1 MRPSALC
8 SRLGILIKHSSRTKM
23 KKLLYIVILASL
35 VGCKEEAFE
44 PSSAFTRIYDSNRG
58 SEGYYPIDFIQ
69 TSAGYTILTGQTL
82 DDSDYLGVKLIRV
95 DEEGTFLF
103 EDNLT
108 SDYVV
113 PIGDMVSIDS
123 VGYFFAMEPT
133 SLNPVLFE
141 ITDSAYNATEIAGLD
156 YPLAA
161 NTTSSATLLLLS
173 YNLQGQEMTLS
184 EISTDGELLPNS
196 TRYAIGAGSDYEGEI
211 FEHYTDPERGS
222 LPFFCGEWSADSY
235 YFNGIYNY
243 SMSLVFSSLGSEPTG
258 VVQGQGLDGGMVD
271 IMPIQGSQ
279 FALFGYQFNEN
290 FIVPNTTINTS
301 GTTSSVNYLETT
313 VSEFASRANA
323 EIVNWQTETQSYTII
338 GAETES
344 RQIALYFYET
354 TSGELVGIHKLG
366 YINPYTLSSMR
377 VDSEGNL
384 VILGTTYISG
394 RFKRVFLTKMSTDD
408 LHSIIN

>member
-1 MRPSALC
+1 
-8 SRLGILIKHSSRTKM
+8 M
-23 KKLLYIVILASL
+23 KKLLYIAILASL

-69 TSAGYTILTGQTL
+69 TSTGYTILTGQTT

-133 SLNPVLFE
+133 SLNPVLFQ

-161 NTTSSATLLLLS
+161 SSTSEGDLLLLS
-173 YNLQGQEMTLS
+173 YDLQAQEMVLS
-184 EISTDGELLPNS
+184 GISIVGDILS
-196 TRYAIGAGSDYEGEI
+196 TGGYAIGAGSDYEANI
-211 FEHYTDPERGS
+211 LRHYTDPERGS
-222 LPFFCGEWSADSY
+222 LPFFCGEWSTGSY

-243 SMSLVFSSLGSEPTG
+243 NMSLVFASLGAEPSG

-290 FIVPNTTINTS
+290 FVVANTTLNTA

-313 VSEFASRANA
+313 VSEFISRSNA
-323 EIVNWQTETQSYTII
+323 DIVSWQTDSQGYTII
-338 GAETES
+338 AAETES
-344 RQIALYFYET
+344 RQIALYFYES
-354 TSGELVGIHKLG
+354 TSGELAGIHKLG

-377 VDSEGNL
+377 VDNEGNL
-384 VILGTTYISG
+384 VILGTTYVSG
-394 RFKRVFLTKMSTDD
+394 RFKRVFLTKMSADD
-408 LHSIIN
+408 LQSIVN